1 VRLESFEIRHG
12 SGGRGRWRGGA
23 GAVRKMR
30 FLEPMTAAILSGH
43 RLVRPHGMAGGE
55 PGAAGRNYV
64 LRARSDGTEGER
76 TELGPF
82 DQTEMAAG
90 DVFVVE
96 SPGGGGYGAPH

>member
-1 VRLESFEIRHG
+1 
-12 SGGRGRWRGGA
+12 
-23 GAVRKMR
+23 MR

-55 PGAAGRNYV
+55 PGEAGRNYV
-64 LRARSDGTEGER
+64 LRVNAER
-76 TELGPF
+76 MELGPF